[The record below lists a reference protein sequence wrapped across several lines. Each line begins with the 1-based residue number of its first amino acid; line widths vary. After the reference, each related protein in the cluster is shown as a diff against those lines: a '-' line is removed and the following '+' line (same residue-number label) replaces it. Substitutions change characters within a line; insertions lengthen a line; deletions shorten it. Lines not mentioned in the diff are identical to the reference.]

1 MFRPSIL
8 AVAAIAAIAPV
19 ASHAATRVPFERAAF
34 EAAQKAGKP
43 VLVEVSAV
51 WCPVCAS
58 QSRSIEAAMKDPRNR
73 ALTVFRLDFD
83 KQKAEWQRFGV
94 KRQGTLIAFKGQRES
109 GRLEFVT
116 DKAAIEGLIGK
127 IAA

>member
-1 MFRPSIL
+1 MFRSAFL
-8 AVAAIAAIAPV
+8 AAAAIAAVAPV

-34 EAAQKAGKP
+34 EAARAQGKP

-58 QSRSIEAAMKDPRNR
+58 QSRTIEAAMKDPRNR
-73 ALTVFRLDFD
+73 ALVVFKLDFD
-83 KQKAEWQRFGV
+83 TQKAEWQRFGAH
-94 KRQGTLIAFKGQRES
+94 KQGTLIAFKGKKES

-116 DKAAIEGLIGK
+116 DKAAINQLIGK
-127 IAA
+127 ITT